1 MVRFNKAPQKLYF
14 SFDAEFKSILS
25 NEYLAEQLKR
35 NERLEA
41 QNVELE
47 MRITHLQMLLSK
59 AETESKEALKASEDR
74 LREVKA
80 ETELV
85 IKDMERLLDQL

>member
-1 MVRFNKAPQKLYF
+1 MIRFYKAPQKLYF
-14 SFDAEFKSILS
+14 SFDAEFKSIFS
-25 NEYLAEQLKR
+25 NEYMAEQLER

-41 QNVELE
+41 QNTELE
-47 MRITHLQMLLSK
+47 ARITRLQVLLSK